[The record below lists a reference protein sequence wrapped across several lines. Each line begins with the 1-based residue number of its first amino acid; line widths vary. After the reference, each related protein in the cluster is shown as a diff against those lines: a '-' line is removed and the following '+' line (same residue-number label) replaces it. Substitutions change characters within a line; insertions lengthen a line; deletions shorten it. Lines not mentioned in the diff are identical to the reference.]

1 MNSVFYIENRY
12 ENCESSNFFSSSKLI
27 ISLKEKKISLSASRM
42 LVIFAEDE
50 PKQTVY
56 LPSFLPTLQPD
67 VVIWDFSPIR
77 E

>member
-1 MNSVFYIENRY
+1 MRTVKVVI
-12 ENCESSNFFSSSKLI
+12 FFFLQTYYFSKR
-27 ISLKEKKISLSASRM
+27 KERSLSASRM

-56 LPSFLPTLQPD
+56 FPSFLPTLQPD

>member
-1 MNSVFYIENRY
+1 MMNSVFHIENRMRTVKVVI
-12 ENCESSNFFSSSKLI
+12 FSSSKLI

-56 LPSFLPTLQPD
+56 FPSFLPTLQPD

>member
-1 MNSVFYIENRY
+1 MRTVKEVIFFFLQTYYFSKRKEN
-12 ENCESSNFFSSSKLI
+12 KP
-27 ISLKEKKISLSASRM
+27 ISLLRM

>member
-1 MNSVFYIENRY
+1 MMNSVFHIENRMRTVKVVI
-12 ENCESSNFFSSSKLI
+12 FSSSKLI

-50 PKQTVY
+50 PRQTVY
-56 LPSFLPTLQPD
+56 FPSFLLTLQPD